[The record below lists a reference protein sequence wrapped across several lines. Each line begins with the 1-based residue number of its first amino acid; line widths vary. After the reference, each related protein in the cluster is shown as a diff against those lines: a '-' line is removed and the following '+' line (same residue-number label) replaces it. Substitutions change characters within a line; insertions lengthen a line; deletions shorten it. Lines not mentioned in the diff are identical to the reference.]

1 MKTKERMEPSMEEKI
16 GLRMLAVGIAAMLV
30 TAVLTM
36 TLFHRVLGKQ
46 VQQDLRATAQTVA
59 RAYEHVD
66 AEELGGIFADQETR
80 ITRISNR
87 GDVLYESMEDAP
99 SENHLTRPEVQQA
112 LEKGEGYARRKSA
125 TSGYDTYYYALRMD
139 DGTVLRAAVNAR
151 SFFSLYDEAL
161 PAGILCLVVVLAI
174 STGAAVLLTRR
185 IVGPIEQMG
194 KNLGEKITPPYR
206 ELAAGILCLV
216 VVLAISTGA
225 AVLLTRRIVG
235 PIEQMGKNLGE
246 KITPPYRELAP
257 FAAALEAER
266 GSRDE
271 VERMRREFTANVS
284 HELKTPLTSISGYAE
299 LIETG
304 LARPGDVPDF
314 AGRIKRES
322 ARLLALI
329 GDILEL
335 SRLES
340 PADGVTAKEFRPE
353 KLDLGKAA
361 SAAAQRLQFHAQ
373 KAYVTLLCD
382 VEPEVQIKADPRLID
397 ELLQNL
403 ADNAIRYN
411 RPGGRVVLRVQHTA
425 QGPLLTVEDTGL
437 GIPKEHQAHVFER
450 FYRVDKSRSKATGG
464 TGLGLAIVKH
474 IALLHQAQLSLQ
486 SEEGE
491 GTRITVQ
498 FQPLPRE

>member
-36 TLFHRVLGKQ
+36 TLFHRVLEKQ
-46 VQQDLRATAQTVA
+46 VQQDLQTTARTVA
-59 RAYEHVD
+59 RAYERVG

-80 ITRISNR
+80 ITLISHG

-112 LEKGEGYARRKSA
+112 LEKGEGYARRKST

-194 KNLGEKITPPYR
+194 KNL
-206 ELAAGILCLV
+206 
-216 VVLAISTGA
+216 S
-225 AVLLTRRIVG
+225 
-235 PIEQMGKNLGE
+235 E

-271 VERMRREFTANVS
+271 AERMRREFTANVS

-304 LARPGDVPDF
+304 LARPEDVPDF

-340 PADGVTAKEFRPE
+340 PADGVTAREFRPE
-353 KLDLGKAA
+353 TMDLGKAA
-361 SAAAQRLQFHAQ
+361 SAAAQRLQLHAQ

-382 VEPEVQIKADPRLID
+382 VEPGVQVKADPRLID